1 MNQKISFSEE
11 MDALRMKYEKKLR
24 RSKSNDTATTYTYEV
39 RRYIQFIEDHE
50 LALSQESTQK
60 YINKCYDEKMA
71 AITVNKI
78 FRAIKNFAKE
88 IERMDIVEEVRVVK
102 PQNLKNQAPKALR
115 DIERKKIMLEAQ
127 DDTLRNLAIIT
138 VLLNTGV
145 RVSELVM
152 LDRSDVIILDDE
164 GEIKVRHGKGGK
176 ERDIPINKTTREIL
190 SMYLKS
196 RTDKSEALFYGR
208 KGGRLGRR
216 GVQHIMLNY
225 GVHAHKFRHTFI
237 TDLVRKQFDL
247 VLIQTLSGH
256 ASMDILS
263 RYAAPSKEDL
273 QGAVEKL
280 YD

>member
-1 MNQKISFSEE
+1 
-11 MDALRMKYEKKLR
+11 MKYEQRLQ
-24 RSKSNDTATTYTYEV
+24 RSKSDDTARTYKYEV
-39 RRYIQFIEDHE
+39 RRYIRFLEEHE
-50 LALSQESTQK
+50 LELKQESTQE
-60 YINKCYDEKMA
+60 YMNQCYDKKMA
-71 AITVNKI
+71 AVTINKI

-88 IERMDIVEEVRVVK
+88 IERMDIVEDIRVVS
-102 PQNLKNQAPKALR
+102 PPNLKNQAPKSLR
-115 DIERKKIMLEAQ
+115 EIERKKIMNEAQ
-127 DDTLRNLAIIT
+127 EDTLRNLAIIT

-164 GEIKVRHGKGGK
+164 GEIKVRHGKGNK
-176 ERDIPINKTTREIL
+176 ERDIPINKTTRDVL
-190 SMYLKS
+190 SMYLES
-196 RTDKSEALFYGR
+196 RTDKSVALFYGR
-208 KGGRLGRR
+208 KGGRLGKR
-216 GVQHIMLNY
+216 GVQHIMADY

-263 RYAAPSKEDL
+263 RYARPSKEDL

-280 YD
+280 YN

>member
-1 MNQKISFSEE
+1 MNQKLSFLEE
-11 MDALRMKYEKKLR
+11 IDALRMKYEQRLQ
-24 RSKSNDTATTYTYEV
+24 RSKSDDTARTYKYEV
-39 RRYIQFIEDHE
+39 RRYIRFLEEHE
-50 LALSQESTQK
+50 LELKQESTQE
-60 YINKCYDEKMA
+60 YMNQCYDKKMA
-71 AITVNKI
+71 AVTINKI

-88 IERMDIVEEVRVVK
+88 IERMDIVEDIRVVS
-102 PQNLKNQAPKALR
+102 PPNLKNQAPKSLR
-115 DIERKKIMLEAQ
+115 EIERKKIMNEAQ
-127 DDTLRNLAIIT
+127 EDTLRNLAIIT

-164 GEIKVRHGKGGK
+164 GEIKVRHGKGNK
-176 ERDIPINKTTREIL
+176 ERDIPINKTTRDVL
-190 SMYLKS
+190 SMYLES
-196 RTDKSEALFYGR
+196 RTDKSVALFYGR
-208 KGGRLGRR
+208 KGGRLGKR
-216 GVQHIMLNY
+216 GVQHIMADY

-263 RYAAPSKEDL
+263 RYARPSKEDL

-280 YD
+280 YN

>member
-1 MNQKISFSEE
+1 MNQKLSFLEE
-11 MDALRMKYEKKLR
+11 IDALRMKYEQRLQ
-24 RSKSNDTATTYTYEV
+24 RSKSDDTARTYKYEV
-39 RRYIQFIEDHE
+39 RRYIQFLGEHE
-50 LALSQESTQK
+50 LELNQESTQE
-60 YINKCYDEKMA
+60 YMNQCYDKKMA
-71 AITVNKI
+71 AVTINKI

-88 IERMDIVEEVRVVK
+88 IERMDIVEDIRVVK
-102 PQNLKNQAPKALR
+102 PPNLKNQAPKSLR
-115 DIERKKIMLEAQ
+115 EIERKKIMNEAQ

-164 GEIKVRHGKGGK
+164 GEIKVRHGKGNK
-176 ERDIPINKTTREIL
+176 ERDIPINKKTRDVL
-190 SMYLKS
+190 SMYLES
-196 RTDKSEALFYGR
+196 RTDKSVALFYGR
-208 KGGRLGRR
+208 KGGRLGKR
-216 GVQHIMLNY
+216 GVQHIMADY

-263 RYAAPSKEDL
+263 RYARPSKEDL

-280 YD
+280 YN